1 MVFQANTYSVLL
13 VSASEKNVAATLPLL
28 PPSDFYPVA
37 VAGSVNEARRRL
49 MEESYS
55 VEAIA
60 EKMKSL
66 YEWIL
71 GYGDKPAY
79 VYDIQR

>member
-1 MVFQANTYSVLL
+1 
-13 VSASEKNVAATLPLL
+13 
-28 PPSDFYPVA
+28 
-37 VAGSVNEARRRL
+37 
-49 MEESYS
+49 MEERYS